1 MSQLPSYRLSVELP
15 VGFRDR
21 KGDRR
26 NVAEVRPIT
35 GADEMY
41 IGMSRE
47 YNEHPN
53 DMVYKML
60 LVGRCTTRLGDETV
74 VTLADVQK
82 LHARDI
88 RALEYAIYAITYG
101 SDALPDEEE
110 DEPGG

>member
-1 MSQLPSYRLSVELP
+1 MSKLPSYRLKVELP
-15 VGFRDR
+15 VGFLNR
-21 KGDRR
+21 KAERQT
-26 NVAEVRPIT
+26 VAEVRPVT

-60 LVGRCTTRLGDETV
+60 LVGRCTTQLGDETV
-74 VTLADVQK
+74 VTLSDVQR

-101 SDALPDEEE
+101 SDALPDEED